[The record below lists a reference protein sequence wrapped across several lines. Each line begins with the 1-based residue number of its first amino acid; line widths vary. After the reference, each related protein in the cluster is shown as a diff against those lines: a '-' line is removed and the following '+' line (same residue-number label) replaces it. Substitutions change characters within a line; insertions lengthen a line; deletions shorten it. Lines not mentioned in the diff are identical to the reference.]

1 MISRLTANEWRKLQ
15 SGSPKENSTLSALVC
30 DIIQCS
36 PISQGL
42 SEFVTEQQKFVQKT
56 YVSCQLPGMYLI
68 DDL

>member
-1 MISRLTANEWRKLQ
+1 MNGENFSLVPQKKTAPQ
-15 SGSPKENSTLSALVC
+15 ALVC
-30 DIIQCS
+30 DSIHCS

-56 YVSCQLPGMYLI
+56 YVSSQLSGMYLM